1 MGRAKGVP
9 NKKGIRTADTEC
21 ISAGCET
28 KVYVQKDGY
37 TRKHCARCANDLSKY
52 KITRPERIAMIDAV
66 DWKCPICSVSLEM
79 SSGKGTRENEAVI
92 DHCHNSSEVRG
103 VLCSTC
109 NIGLGQFQDDIGNL
123 QNAIKYLRKET

>member
-9 NKKGIRTADTEC
+9 NKKGKRAADTEC
-21 ISAGCET
+21 ISAGCES
-28 KVYVQKDGY
+28 KVYVNKGGY
-37 TRKHCARCANDLSKY
+37 AKKHCSLCNNDLKNY

-66 DWKCPICSVSLEM
+66 DWQCPICSVSLEL
-79 SSGKGTRENEAVI
+79 STGNGTRQNEAVI
-92 DHCHNSSEVRG
+92 DHCHDTLNIRG